1 MEQKKLKDIRI
12 RHFDLMIAEKEQEL
26 DRYQEFRTN
35 LYETL
40 CEELINRDEYEKM
53 HLKYTRCIEE
63 TQTVLMK
70 LRRQRKEALSDCA
83 VDTNWIAQFSRFN
96 GLTKLTREAV
106 VSLIDRITVF
116 EDKQIK
122 IDFNYRDEIAY
133 YQKILEQVQEVN

>member
-1 MEQKKLKDIRI
+1 M
-12 RHFDLMIAEKEQEL
+12 

-35 LYETL
+35 LYETV

-122 IDFNYRDEIAY
+122 IDLTIVMRSPIIKRYWSRYRR
-133 YQKILEQVQEVN
+133 